1 MPTSASVALHT
12 LADRLDQQPNRPADV
27 FDIRGWAR
35 SAGLS
40 GDWTNLLP
48 HPDGA
53 THSEYAARLRTL
65 AGGC

>member
-35 SAGLS
+35 SAGLT
-40 GDWTNLLP
+40 GDWLEILP
-48 HPDGA
+48 PPAGA
-53 THSEYAARLRTL
+53 HHSTYAVRLRTL